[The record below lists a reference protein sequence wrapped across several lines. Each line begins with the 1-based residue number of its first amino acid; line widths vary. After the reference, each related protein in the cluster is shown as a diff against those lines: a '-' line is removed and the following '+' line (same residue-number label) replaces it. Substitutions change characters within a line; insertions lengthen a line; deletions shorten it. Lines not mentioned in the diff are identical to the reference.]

1 MKVVNV
7 QELINHIVSETNI
20 FAVHKGYNF
29 VTNYDKL
36 RPCLGVN
43 YLVEI
48 IKLPSV
54 ANYRK
59 VDHCIINDGFTWWR
73 CKSFKVFFKTF
84 TLKTMIKVTMVTKA
98 GLYLLCLGAFIILFL
113 QNLPLFLPKS
123 SMEITSILDI
133 EASTFA
139 RPATSWHNVW
149 TCPYGLFPT
158 FLQQTCYHMIR
169 FRKYDFKYVIW
180 KWPNKCYTFV

>member
-20 FAVHKGYNF
+20 FAVHKWYNF

-59 VDHCIINDGFTWWR
+59 VDHCIINDGFT
-73 CKSFKVFFKTF
+73 
-84 TLKTMIKVTMVTKA
+84 
-98 GLYLLCLGAFIILFL
+98 
-113 QNLPLFLPKS
+113 
-123 SMEITSILDI
+123 
-133 EASTFA
+133 
-139 RPATSWHNVW
+139 
-149 TCPYGLFPT
+149 
-158 FLQQTCYHMIR
+158 
-169 FRKYDFKYVIW
+169 
-180 KWPNKCYTFV
+180 